1 MLKSIKLMRFKLF
14 ILTLLSVVALSMQ
27 TERDVNSN
35 LKARYIFN
43 FANMIEWPSA
53 LGKGNFNIG
62 LFGESD
68 NLYNELS
75 KYNSKSVGSQ
85 TIKVAQYNESNVA
98 ACHILFVTKEQS
110 DKTTAMVKKF
120 KSKGTLIITEK
131 EGSLKDGSIIN
142 FVIRNNR
149 QSYELSKTNAGKHKL
164 IIGKQLTELAA
175 KVE

>member
-1 MLKSIKLMRFKLF
+1 MRFKLL
-14 ILTLLSVVALSMQ
+14 ILTIVSVVALSMQ

-62 LFGESD
+62 LFGESA
-68 NLYNELS
+68 NLYSELS
-75 KYNSKSVGSQ
+75 KYNSKAVGSQ
-85 TIKVAQYNESNVA
+85 SIKVNQYTDA
-98 ACHILFVTKEQS
+98 ATVVPCHILFITKEQS
-110 DKTTAMVKKF
+110 DKTAAMVKKF

-131 EGSLKDGSIIN
+131 EGSLKEGSIIN